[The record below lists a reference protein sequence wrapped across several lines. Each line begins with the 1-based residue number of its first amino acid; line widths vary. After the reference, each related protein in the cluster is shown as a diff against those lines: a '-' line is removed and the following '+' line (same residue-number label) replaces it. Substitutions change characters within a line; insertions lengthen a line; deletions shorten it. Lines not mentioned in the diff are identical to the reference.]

1 MPFTTSIS
9 QDLVNFIR
17 DTHTALNHV
26 DLDACINFVSERGV
40 NLKPSVLEQVEDIL
54 TFTLA

>member
-17 DTHTALNHV
+17 DTHTALNPV
-26 DLDACINFVSERGV
+26 DLDTCINFVSERGV